1 MEISS
6 VRCLVS
12 RSGEMLG
19 MYSLDLAFVNG
30 SPHAVFEW
38 AQGAE
43 GDGGEDSEP
52 TPTYSAPLDS
62 RFLEKL
68 PAGGEV
74 AYQYRMSVEDP
85 RPIE

>member
-38 AQGAE
+38 DADVAE
-43 GDGGEDSEP
+43 GEEP
-52 TPTYSAPLDS
+52 TPTYATPLDT